1 MSEGRCARRP
11 QLPPA
16 AAVGALAPP
25 PDTIDQLRGP
35 ANTREQLRA
44 PQAGAGCGQLPAHPP
59 PVQQRL
65 RSTGGGRTAQTRYT
79 TEPPRRRPRWQ
90 CGRSAAQRASAA
102 RQIQLRRLSADA
114 RQCASWS
121 LSQARTCRNWFPE
134 HACPRNWHPIK
145 WPAQKCDSRTR
156 RAACQNEPGPG
167 TSIQSEE
174 SPGQQRRVQRRMD
187 QSYGSCAWPPDCG
200 GEELNSCTRFDIVL
214 KLSPPPLPPP
224 LPPAELCAIAPT
236 HAPPPA
242 PLHPH

>member
-1 MSEGRCARRP
+1 MPSSRAGDDEDATCAGEERMSEGRCARRP

-44 PQAGAGCGQLPAHPP
+44 PQAGAGCGQRPAHPP

-90 CGRSAAQRASAA
+90 CGHSAAQRASAA

-121 LSQARTCRNWFPE
+121 LSQALTCRNWFPE

-145 WPAQKCDSRTR
+145 VARPKMRLANKTGGLPERTR
-156 RAACQNEPGPG
+156 TRHLHSKRGVSWAAATCTATHGSKLWKLRVAARLRWGG
-167 TSIQSEE
+167 TQ
-174 SPGQQRRVQRRMD
+174 
-187 QSYGSCAWPPDCG
+187 
-200 GEELNSCTRFDIVL
+200 
-214 KLSPPPLPPP
+214 
-224 LPPAELCAIAPT
+224 
-236 HAPPPA
+236 
-242 PLHPH
+242 